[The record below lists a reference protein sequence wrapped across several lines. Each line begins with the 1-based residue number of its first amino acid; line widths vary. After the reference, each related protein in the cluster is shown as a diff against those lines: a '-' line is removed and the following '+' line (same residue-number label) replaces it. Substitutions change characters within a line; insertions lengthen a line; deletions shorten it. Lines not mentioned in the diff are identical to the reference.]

1 MFFALVAGR
10 YPATLGY
17 RRAGLS
23 YPVYANTHTHTHT
36 HTHECYTHTHERG
49 WADAEGE
56 QDTERGPLGA
66 SAKATATRR
75 KDQKM
80 KVGGRRFEFRRG
92 MHSTARRSTTTT
104 TSHLRGP
111 IYIRLTSR
119 RDRETTRAVANQRG
133 TRGVSRGTVFFTARD
148 DAFDSR
154 DTFKDADGPSKGF
167 VGDTHTRTHMHG
179 TSRSSFIDRPL
190 LQLSTSGDAARVRAL
205 IAIARLTVI
214 VKR

>member
-1 MFFALVAGR
+1 MRDLVT
-10 YPATLGY
+10 PSTQ
-17 RRAGLS
+17 
-23 YPVYANTHTHTHT
+23 THTHTHT

-167 VGDTHTRTHMHG
+167 VGDTHTHARDVAIELHRPPAPSTFDERRRRACSGAHRH
-179 TSRSSFIDRPL
+179 RAIDGYR
-190 LQLSTSGDAARVRAL
+190 
-205 IAIARLTVI
+205 
-214 VKR
+214 

>member
-23 YPVYANTHTHTHT
+23 YPVYANTHTHT

-75 KDQKM
+75 KYQKM

-111 IYIRLTSR
+111 IYIRPTSR

-133 TRGVSRGTVFFTARD
+133 TRGVSRGTVFFHRARRRFRLSRYFQGCRRPVKRLRRRHAHTHTHARD
-148 DAFDSR
+148 VAVELHRPPAPSTFDERRRRARSGAHR
-154 DTFKDADGPSKGF
+154 HRAIDGY
-167 VGDTHTRTHMHG
+167 R
-179 TSRSSFIDRPL
+179 
-190 LQLSTSGDAARVRAL
+190 
-205 IAIARLTVI
+205 
-214 VKR
+214 